1 MVGDFESIQVV
12 IPVRDEAAT
21 ITTVVENLR
30 GQGLR
35 RIRVVDNGSSD
46 GSGELAHGAGAVV
59 LREPRPGYGRA
70 CWRGC
75 RDLDEDID
83 WILFCD
89 GDGSDAIEPAIGWV
103 RLRDRFDLLLGD
115 RTATPSG
122 REAMT
127 PAQRWGNRL
136 ATGLIAIGW
145 GHRYRDLGP
154 FRLIRRS
161 AFEAMAIQDRG
172 FGWTIE
178 MQVKALE
185 LGLRIH
191 EVPVPYYPRRGGTSK
206 ISGQL
211 LASIQAGFVI
221 VSTIV
226 KLFLKRI

>member
-1 MVGDFESIQVV
+1 
-12 IPVRDEAAT
+12 
-21 ITTVVENLR
+21 
-30 GQGLR
+30 
-35 RIRVVDNGSSD
+35 
-46 GSGELAHGAGAVV
+46 
-59 LREPRPGYGRA
+59 
-70 CWRGC
+70 
-75 RDLDEDID
+75 
-83 WILFCD
+83 
-89 GDGSDAIEPAIGWV
+89 
-103 RLRDRFDLLLGD
+103 
-115 RTATPSG
+115 
-122 REAMT
+122 MT